1 MGRFAKPTYPSCCW
15 RSGKLE
21 MSTILIANLKVI
33 RKKSEIRDRLVFTWA
48 LPRLEYEEVDML
60 LGWL

>member
-1 MGRFAKPTYPSCCW
+1 
-15 RSGKLE
+15 

-33 RKKSEIRDRLVFTWA
+33 RKKLEIRDRLVFTWA

>member
-1 MGRFAKPTYPSCCW
+1 
-15 RSGKLE
+15 

-33 RKKSEIRDRLVFTWA
+33 RKKSEIRDGLVFTWA

-60 LGWL
+60 FGWL